1 MPYYDNN
8 QRYCGV
14 VLTYMYSHG
23 SLQLYGVLSTS
34 IAYLKE
40 GRKHSPASTL
50 ASYWNLQGQVPMC
63 ELMVEGSNEKRPLF
77 VQPCFPIPVICFA

>member
-1 MPYYDNN
+1 MSYYDNN

-14 VLTYMYSHG
+14 VLMYMYNHG
-23 SLQLYGVLSTS
+23 SLQLYRVLSTS

-63 ELMVEGSNEKRPLF
+63 ELMVKDSNEKRPLSF
-77 VQPCFPIPVICFA
+77 NPAFLFR